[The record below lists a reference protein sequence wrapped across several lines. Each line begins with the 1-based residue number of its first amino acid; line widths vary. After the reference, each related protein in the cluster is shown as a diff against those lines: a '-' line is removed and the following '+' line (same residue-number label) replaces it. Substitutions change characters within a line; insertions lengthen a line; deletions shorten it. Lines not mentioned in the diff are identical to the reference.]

1 MITRIGNR
9 ELGLLCERVGIA
21 FDVGHDP
28 FRIFE
33 REAGDG
39 RTRHGRHMKSIADR
53 IRQGASL
60 TEAIHEQG
68 NYFPPNFHRLI
79 EVGKSPAGSR
89 RCSTEWPITTRTSP
103 SCKAR
108 FEARSF
114 GR

>member
-9 ELGLLCERVGIA
+9 ELGLLCERVGVA

-39 RTRHGRHMKSIADR
+39 RSRHGRHMKSIADR

-60 TEAIHEQG
+60 TEAIHQQG
-68 NYFPPNFHRLI
+68 KDRKSTRLNSSHR
-79 EVGKSPAGSR
+79 
-89 RCSTEWPITTRTSP
+89 T
-103 SCKAR
+103 
-108 FEARSF
+108 
-114 GR
+114 